1 MIRLFK
7 EKIFSFDNIDKTE
20 KVKPVF
26 TNEKNIIKMPVSYGT
41 FIKN

>member
-7 EKIFSFDNIDKTE
+7 EKIFSFDNIDKKE
-20 KVKPVF
+20 KPKPAF
-26 TNEKNIIKMPVSYGT
+26 INEKDIIKMPMSYGT